1 MNTHPCALA
10 RTHRYVGQMKTKE
23 AFSAKCYF
31 ESHGPVGLVGKKRIG
46 LILPRIRENCVLCL
60 LRVGLHPTGPSST
73 MHQGNFE
80 EGDGPL

>member
-1 MNTHPCALA
+1 MERESLCPPL
-10 RTHRYVGQMKTKE
+10 VFISKE

-46 LILPRIRENCVLCL
+46 LILPRIRENFVLCL
-60 LRVGLHPTGPSST
+60 LRVGLHPTGPSSA